1 MGNTEHLQRRDISF
15 VSFIAILE
23 FALALAAPSGGDA
36 LLGGVSVPAWYTFYV
51 NKLFAGLPLLLS
63 LSGYLWSVRG
73 ETPSPLCKRGS
84 LLLGKADR
92 LLYPYWLFTTILY
105 FVAVGLPNYLAG
117 SCPFTS
123 YTQWVLFPRTQSIGY
138 LWILPALFWLHGIT
152 LLLPKQLSLRQTVI
166 AYGVGLGLYALGTL
180 FEVEAHQDPLALVW
194 TIRNAHFFILGAL
207 VQKIYRRGVPGR
219 VTIMALLLF
228 HVVLVARILTP
239 YKQPWILLFTLPY
252 FTFLL
257 IIVYGASSKVGKWIE
272 RPLWR
277 DLARFCY
284 PIILLMLFNVL
295 AFRLWIF
302 PLVSGSAW
310 GINLAM
316 IASFV
321 SNLLLPLLLA
331 RLLNRYL
338 PRSWRTT
345 FGFPVQRLP

>member
-36 LLGGVSVPAWYTFYV
+36 LFGGVSVPAWYTFYV

-63 LSGYLWSVRG
+63 LSGYLWSVRR
-73 ETPSPLCKRGS
+73 ESPSPNRKRS
-84 LLLGKADR
+84 SFLLDKADR
-92 LLYPYWLFTTILY
+92 LLFPYWLFTTLLY

-117 SCPFTS
+117 SCPFAS
-123 YTQWVLFPRTQSIGY
+123 YMQWLLFPRTQSIGY
-138 LWILPALFWLHGIT
+138 LWILPALFWLHCIT
-152 LLLPKQLSLRQTVI
+152 LVIPKQLSLKQTIV
-166 AYGVGLGLYALGTL
+166 AYGVALGLYALGGL
-180 FEVEAHQDPLALVW
+180 FEIEAHQDPLALVW

-207 VQKIYRRGVPGR
+207 VQKIYHRGVPGR

-257 IIVYGASSKVGKWIE
+257 VIIYGASSKVGKWIE
-272 RPLWR
+272 RPLW
-277 DLARFCY
+277 
-284 PIILLMLFNVL
+284 MLFNVL

-302 PLVSGSAW
+302 PLTSGSTWA
-310 GINLAM
+310 INLAM

-345 FGFPVQRLP
+345 FGFPAQRLP

>member
-23 FALALAAPSGGDA
+23 FALALAAPSSGDF
-36 LLGGVSVPAWYTFYV
+36 LFGGVAAPAWYTFYV

-73 ETPSPLCKRGS
+73 ETPSPLRKRGS

-92 LLYPYWLFTTILY
+92 LLFPYWLFSTILY

-123 YTQWVLFPRTQSIGY
+123 YTQWVLFPRTQNIGY
-138 LWILPALFWLHGIT
+138 LWILPALFWLHGII
-152 LLLPKQLSLRQTVI
+152 LLLPKQLSLRQAVI
-166 AYGVGLGLYALGTL
+166 AYGVGLGLYALGGL
-180 FEVEAHQDPLALVW
+180 FEIEAHQDPLALAW
-194 TIRNAHFFILGAL
+194 TVKNAHFFILGAL
-207 VQKIYRRGVPGR
+207 MQKIYRRGVPGR

-228 HVVLVARILTP
+228 HAVLVARILTP

-257 IIVYGASSKVGKWIE
+257 VIIYGASSKVGKWIE

-277 DLARFCY
+277 DLARFCC
-284 PIILLMLFNVL
+284 PIALLMLLNVL
-295 AFRLWIF
+295 VFRLWIF
-302 PLVSGSAW
+302 PLVSGSVW
-310 GINLAM
+310 TINLAM

-331 RLLNRYL
+331 RLLHRYL

>member
-1 MGNTEHLQRRDISF
+1 MQ
-15 VSFIAILE
+15 
-23 FALALAAPSGGDA
+23 
-36 LLGGVSVPAWYTFYV
+36 
-51 NKLFAGLPLLLS
+51 
-63 LSGYLWSVRG
+63 
-73 ETPSPLCKRGS
+73 
-84 LLLGKADR
+84 
-92 LLYPYWLFTTILY
+92 WL
-105 FVAVGLPNYLAG
+105 
-117 SCPFTS
+117 
-123 YTQWVLFPRTQSIGY
+123 LFPRTQSIGY
-138 LWILPALFWLHGIT
+138 LWILPALFWLHCIT
-152 LLLPKQLSLRQTVI
+152 LVIPKQLSLKQTIV
-166 AYGVGLGLYALGTL
+166 AYGVALGLYALGGL
-180 FEVEAHQDPLALVW
+180 FEIEAHQDPLALVW

-257 IIVYGASSKVGKWIE
+257 VIIYGASSKVGKWIE

-284 PIILLMLFNVL
+284 PIALLMLLNVL
-295 AFRLWIF
+295 VFRLWIF
-302 PLVSGSAW
+302 SLVSGSAW

-331 RLLNRYL
+331 RLLNRHL

-345 FGFPVQRLP
+345 FGFPTQRLP